1 MTRIYGFALISN
13 NASTYSYHYILS
25 ILYRYIWY
33 NDSLFSRKFKV
44 EKIDEQYWSI
54 NVDQFIDLNN

>member
-44 EKIDEQYWSI
+44 EKIDE
-54 NVDQFIDLNN
+54 